1 MGLRLQVGKLYKTL
15 SGKFVR
21 IVDTEGSG
29 RKPFMGQVEGATE
42 IIRYFRNGSYS
53 NASRVK
59 GGHPLD
65 IVSEITDS

>member
-1 MGLRLQVGKLYKTL
+1 MGIRIEVGKLYKTL
-15 SGKFVR
+15 GGKIVR
-21 IVDTEGSG
+21 IVDTDGYG
-29 RKPFMGQVEGATE
+29 RKPFTGRLEDTIE

-65 IVSEITDS
+65 IVEEIKHS

>member
-1 MGLRLQVGKLYKTL
+1 MGIRLQVGKLYRTL
-15 SGKFVR
+15 GGKLVR
-21 IVDTEGSG
+21 IVDTEGAG
-29 RKPFMGQVEGATE
+29 RKPFHGQVENETE

-65 IVSEITDS
+65 ITEEMTDS